1 MSEGGADVAGEL
13 EIQVNG
19 ETARMADG
27 ASVADLVASKGLRT
41 DQVAVEVNKE
51 LVPRAQHSGTVLR
64 AGDRVE
70 IVTLVGGG

>member
-1 MSEGGADVAGEL
+1 MTGEI

-19 ETARMADG
+19 EPARIADG
-27 ASVADLVASKGLRT
+27 ASIADLVASKGLRT

-51 LVPRAQHSGTVLR
+51 LVPRAQHGGTALG

>member
-1 MSEGGADVAGEL
+1 MAGEL

-19 ETARMADG
+19 EPARIADG
-27 ASVADLVASKGLRT
+27 ASIADLVASKGLRT
-41 DQVAVEVNKE
+41 DQVAVEVNRE
-51 LVPRAQHSGTVLR
+51 LVPRAQHPDTTLQ